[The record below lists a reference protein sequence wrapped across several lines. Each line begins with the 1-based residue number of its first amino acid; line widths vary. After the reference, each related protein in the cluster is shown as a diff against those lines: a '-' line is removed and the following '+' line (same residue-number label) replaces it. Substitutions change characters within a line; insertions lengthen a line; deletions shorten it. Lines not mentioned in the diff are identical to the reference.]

1 MSFQNNK
8 PILRDRRTGQILK
21 GSGGVPGA
29 GRPNRRASRRI
40 LEELIGEG
48 GEKAYKAILDIAEGR
63 TSIEVL
69 AREPKPHEDSIS
81 VSMIPTVRKVPSI
94 RERLDAWTILA
105 EHLNGKPPSSLDITV
120 DDQREPERRP
130 NYRTLSDADLSNLEQ
145 LLTKAKGATEEELIE
160 GEIVE
165 PLVPNVGSPPALPAD
180 TEDLGETIGEVSEA
194 ELAAI
199 FS

>member
-1 MSFQNNK
+1 MLIMSFQNNR
-8 PILRDRRTGQILK
+8 PIIRDRRTGQIQK
-21 GSGGVPGA
+21 GSAGLPGA
-29 GRPNRRASRRI
+29 GRPNRRASRKI

-48 GEKAYKAILDIAEGR
+48 GEKAYRAILDIAEGKI
-63 TSIEVL
+63 SIETL

-120 DDQREPERRP
+120 DDAREPERRP

-145 LLTKAKGATEEELIE
+145 LLTKAKGATEEEIDA
-160 GEIVE
+160 EIVIE
-165 PLVPNVGSPPALPAD
+165 QPPALPAD
-180 TEDLGETIGEVSEA
+180 TAIDNLGETVGEVTAE
-194 ELAAI
+194 ELAAL
-199 FS
+199 FA

>member
-1 MSFQNNK
+1 MLIMSFQNNR
-8 PILRDRRTGQILK
+8 PIIRDRRTGQIQK
-21 GSGGVPGA
+21 GSAGLPGA
-29 GRPNRRASRRI
+29 GRPNRRASRKI

-48 GEKAYKAILDIAEGR
+48 GEKAYRAILDIAEGKI
-63 TSIEVL
+63 SIETL

-120 DDQREPERRP
+120 DDAREPERRP

-145 LLTKAKGATEEELIE
+145 LLTKAKGATEEEIDA
-160 GEIVE
+160 EIVIE
-165 PLVPNVGSPPALPAD
+165 QPPALPAD
-180 TEDLGETIGEVSEA
+180 TAIDNLAETVGEVTAE
-194 ELAAI
+194 ELAAL
-199 FS
+199 FA